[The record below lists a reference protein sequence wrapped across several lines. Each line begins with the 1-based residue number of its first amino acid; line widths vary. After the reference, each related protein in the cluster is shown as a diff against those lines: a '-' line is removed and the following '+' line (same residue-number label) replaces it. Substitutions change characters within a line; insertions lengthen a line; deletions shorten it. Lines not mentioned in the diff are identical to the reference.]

1 MNHYIL
7 ASLLAFVL
15 SAVLTPFIKQLA
27 WRWHIVDRPD
37 QIRKLQ
43 TKPVALLGGWA
54 IFIAASIAMWLFR
67 DYLVA
72 GDLTGRHWLG
82 VWIGGLVLMI
92 GGTLDDCYNLRPS
105 AQLLFSI
112 AAITAVIAGGV
123 GINKITGLNGE
134 LIFLNKWQ
142 INLFEWRG
150 IMRHFVVVADLF
162 TFAWLLALMYTTKL
176 LDGLDGL
183 VTGLISIGSIIIAL
197 FTLTTKYY
205 QPDIALAS
213 LIFAAACAGF
223 LLYNWSPAKIYLGD
237 GGSLLLGYF
246 LGVLAIISGG
256 KIAIALL
263 IMGIPML
270 DVVWVVIRRVLSGK
284 NPLKSADR
292 QHLHYRLLEL
302 GWGVRRSVLVY
313 YFLAL
318 IFGVSALFLQSQG
331 KRLALLLLFL
341 VMAIIVVY
349 FSRLD
354 KARKRP

>member
-105 AQLLFSI
+105 TQLLFSI

-183 VTGLISIGSIIIAL
+183 VTGLISIGNNNTAN
-197 FTLTTKYY
+197 T
-205 QPDIALAS
+205 
-213 LIFAAACAGF
+213 
-223 LLYNWSPAKIYLGD
+223 N
-237 GGSLLLGYF
+237 
-246 LGVLAIISGG
+246 
-256 KIAIALL
+256 
-263 IMGIPML
+263 
-270 DVVWVVIRRVLSGK
+270 
-284 NPLKSADR
+284 
-292 QHLHYRLLEL
+292 
-302 GWGVRRSVLVY
+302 
-313 YFLAL
+313 
-318 IFGVSALFLQSQG
+318 QSS
-331 KRLALLLLFL
+331 
-341 VMAIIVVY
+341 Y
-349 FSRLD
+349 
-354 KARKRP
+354 

>member
-1 MNHYIL
+1 MNHYVL

-15 SAVLTPFIKQLA
+15 SAALTPLIKRLA
-27 WRWHIVDRPD
+27 WRWHIVDQPD
-37 QIRKLQ
+37 QVRKLQ

-54 IFIAASIAMWLFR
+54 IFIAASLVMWLFR

-72 GDLTGRHWLG
+72 GDLTYSHWLG
-82 VWIGGLVLMI
+82 VWIGGFILMI
-92 GGTLDDCYNLRPS
+92 GGTLDDRYNLRPS
-105 AQLLFSI
+105 GQLLFSI
-112 AAITAVIAGGV
+112 IAILAVIAGGV
-123 GINKITGLNGE
+123 GINKVTGIGGE

-150 IMRHFVVVADLF
+150 IRRHFVVIADLF

-183 VTGLISIGSIIIAL
+183 VTGLIGIGSIIIAL

-270 DVVWVVIRRVLSGK
+270 DVVWVVIRRLLSGK

-292 QHLHYRLLEL
+292 QHLHYRLLGL
-302 GWGVRRSVLVY
+302 GWGVRRSVLAY
-313 YFLAL
+313 YFIAL

-341 VMAIIVVY
+341 VMALIVVY

-354 KARKRP
+354 KIRKNP

>member
-1 MNHYIL
+1 MNHYLL
-7 ASLLAFVL
+7 ASLLAFIL
-15 SAVLTPFIKQLA
+15 SAALTPLIKQLA
-27 WRWHIVDRPD
+27 WHWHIVDRPD
-37 QIRKLQ
+37 QVRKLQ

-54 IFIAASIAMWLFR
+54 IFIAASLVMWLFR
-67 DYLVA
+67 DYLIA

-82 VWIGGLVLMI
+82 VWIGGLILMI
-92 GGTLDDCYNLRPS
+92 GGTLDDLYNLRPS
-105 AQLLFSI
+105 AQLVFSI
-112 AAITAVIAGGV
+112 LAVLAVIIGGV
-123 GINKITGLNGE
+123 GINKVTGLNGE

-142 INLFEWRG
+142 ISLFTWQG
-150 IMRHFVVVADLF
+150 ITRHFVVLADLF
-162 TFAWLLALMYTTKL
+162 TLTWLMALMYTTKL

-183 VTGLISIGSIIIAL
+183 VTGLIGIGSIIIAL

-270 DVVWVVIRRVLSGK
+270 DVAWVIVRRLLNGE
-284 NPLKSADR
+284 NPFKSADR
-292 QHLHYRLLEL
+292 GHLHYRLLDL
-302 GWGVRRSVLVY
+302 GWGVRRSVLAY
-313 YFLAL
+313 YLIAL
-318 IFGVSALFLQSQG
+318 VFGVSALFLQSRG

-341 VMAIIVVY
+341 VMAIVVVY